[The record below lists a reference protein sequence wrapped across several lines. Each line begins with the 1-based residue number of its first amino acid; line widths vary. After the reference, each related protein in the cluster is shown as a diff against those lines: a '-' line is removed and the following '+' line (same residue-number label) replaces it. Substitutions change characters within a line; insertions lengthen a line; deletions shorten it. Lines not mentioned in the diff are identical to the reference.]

1 MSKRYIFLLYTAFLL
16 FVFLFLIL
24 CFHSRLATDD
34 YYTIW
39 SVKDNGIL
47 NNVKVIYDNWL
58 GRFTAVFFNSV
69 IFGLLK
75 TNQPYYYFLPLFSY
89 LLLLISVF
97 LIFRELKQKMF
108 YELKTQTLFIFSG
121 LFTILFFF
129 LTFDIGESW
138 FWYCSLSSYLLSII
152 AFLFGLFFILKSNKY
167 ILTFIGTM
175 ICFLYVGG
183 ASEVYSS
190 IFITLFL
197 VAIFYRIKKRSEFR
211 QFFKSRINQKL
222 MIAFFTLI
230 LSFIITLS
238 SPGNLMKEALNPDFD
253 FPVFLYYFLRMTG
266 KLLFW
271 FFPQKILY
279 IIAFAVPFI
288 VLGNYFKNRSFNFRI
303 KFAVEFKFLT
313 IVLLAAI
320 LIVFISIAG
329 LIQQSGEYR
338 VWTIL
343 SFLLTIYFCYLFF
356 NIGYKQ
362 VFKENKLL
370 KIKYISVVLSLII
383 LSYHLINQYTLTK
396 HYANAVDERINYLVS
411 LNQRITKDTLVSL
424 TPLPKSGMLYSAEI
438 SADTTHFTNMELR
451 MGYNLK
457 YHVISE
463 KKKQ

>member
-1 MSKRYIFLLYTAFLL
+1 MSKRYTLLLYTAFLL
-16 FVFLFLIL
+16 FVLLFLLL

-39 SVKDNGIL
+39 SVKNNGIL
-47 NNVKVIYDNWL
+47 NNVKIIYDNWL
-58 GRFTAVFFNSV
+58 GRYTAVLFNSV
-69 IFGLLK
+69 VFGVFK
-75 TNQPYYYFLPLFSY
+75 TNQLYYYFLPLFSY
-89 LLLLISVF
+89 LLLLIAVF
-97 LIFRELKQKMF
+97 LIFRELKQKMLF
-108 YELKTQTLFIFSG
+108 ELTTQTLFIFSG

-129 LTFDIGESW
+129 LTFDIGETW

-152 AFLFGLFFILKSNKY
+152 AFLFGLFFILKSNKT
-167 ILTFIGTM
+167 ILSLIGTL

-190 IFITLFL
+190 IFIALFL
-197 VAIFYRIKKRSEFR
+197 VAILYRIKKRSEFG
-211 QFFKSRINQKL
+211 QFIKSRINQKL
-222 MIAFFTLI
+222 MVAFFTLL

-238 SPGNLMKEALNPDFD
+238 SPGNLIKETFNPDFD
-253 FPVFLYYFLRMTG
+253 FPIFLYYFLRMTG

-288 VLGNYFKNRSFNFRI
+288 VLGNYFKNRSFNFQI
-303 KFAVEFKFLT
+303 NFSAGLKILT

-320 LIVFISIAG
+320 FIVFISIAG

-362 VFKENKLL
+362 VVKENKLL

-383 LSYHLINQYTLTK
+383 LSYHLISQYTITK

-411 LNQRITKDTLVSL
+411 LNQRITEDTLVSL
-424 TPLPKSGMLYSAEI
+424 TPLPKCGMLYSSEI

-457 YHVISE
+457 FHVVSE